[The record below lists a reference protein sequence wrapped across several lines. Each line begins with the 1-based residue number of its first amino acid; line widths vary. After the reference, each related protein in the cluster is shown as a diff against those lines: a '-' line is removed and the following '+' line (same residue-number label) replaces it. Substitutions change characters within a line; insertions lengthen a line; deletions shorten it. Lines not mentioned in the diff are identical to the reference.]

1 MMTDGPT
8 SDFVCPNSLYLA
20 GPLFSEAEREFNAQ
34 LKADLESFFEVYLP
48 QDDGDLLVELIED
61 GMDRTAAIDHIFRQD
76 IEAIRDSDIL
86 LIILDGRAI
95 DEGASFELGLA
106 YAENKIC
113 VGLQTDPRRL
123 LPSGNNPMIEA
134 ACDEIFHSTVE
145 VVAWAKK
152 ITQEGTVAE

>member
-1 MMTDGPT
+1 MTNDHPSK
-8 SDFVCPNSLYLA
+8 SDHQNSLYLA

-34 LKADLESFFEVYLP
+34 LKADLKPFFEVYLP
-48 QDDGDLLVELIED
+48 QDDGDLLVELVEE

-76 IEAIRDSDIL
+76 IEAIRDSDVL
-86 LIILDGRAI
+86 LIILDGRAV

-123 LPSGNNPMIEA
+123 LPTGNNPMIEA
-134 ACDEIFHSTVE
+134 ACDEIFHSTEE

-152 ITQEGTVAE
+152 ITRGGTVAE